1 MQRHS
6 GRQRC
11 RLLMAAAVALVSA
24 CSGESWVSGSGSDN
38 SAAQRLHDACV
49 VAMLQSTCRVANDR
63 SSTSAVPLAETVFVA
78 GVGPVDVQAY
88 RAIRASGD
96 AMCETVRQS
105 CLADW
110 EGAQCLTARSLWPS
124 SSVPTTAAPR

>member
-1 MQRHS
+1 MQRQP
-6 GRQRC
+6 GRRRGC
-11 RLLMAAAVALVSA
+11 LLVGAAVALVSA
-24 CSGESWVSGSGSDN
+24 CSGESSIPGDGTTSA
-38 SAAQRLHDACV
+38 AAQRLHDACLT
-49 VAMLQSTCRVANDR
+49 AMLQSTCRVANDR

-96 AMCETVRQS
+96 AMCATVRQS

-110 EGAQCLTARSLWPS
+110 DGAQCLTARGLWPLS
-124 SSVPTTAAPR
+124 

>member
-1 MQRHS
+1 
-6 GRQRC
+6 
-11 RLLMAAAVALVSA
+11 
-24 CSGESWVSGSGSDN
+24 
-38 SAAQRLHDACV
+38 
-49 VAMLQSTCRVANDR
+49 MLQSTCRVANDR